1 MTKKAI
7 LTGIIIVILAGG
19 GVYWFLLR
27 DKEPDF
33 ILKEV
38 KRGEIVQ
45 TVSETGSIKTSDE
58 LSLGF
63 ENSGRIEKIYAEI
76 GDNASAG
83 RILAKLDTSQLEAEL
98 KANQAELDVVL
109 AKKKNAEV
117 SLKNAEKNLENIML
131 DAEENLRS
139 AYEDSLN
146 VLDKAYLKIYD
157 SFILSSNLSRKY
169 FNHNDQEGRNVTES
183 KNIIR
188 ESMDSAKEFIDNAEN
203 GFNEGKIDQALSSLR
218 TGLEKTRDALSKIR
232 DMAETISYRD
242 IVSAADKTSLDNQK
256 SYVVSA
262 LYDVINAQQIIT
274 AAKIN
279 KKKSVDA
286 AKASVVSLEDELSE
300 DGVYQA
306 QISQAKAAI
315 EALKNKISK
324 SVLTAPGRGQIIDI
338 KKKEGEVVQPIDTV
352 ISFLPAEKFQI
363 DVDIYEEDIVKV
375 KVGQPVDIS
384 LTAFPDKII
393 KGRVVSIN
401 PAQKIIDGVVYY
413 TVTISFLEEVDGVKP
428 GMTADVTIIVAE
440 KDNVLLAPKEAVESM
455 DGKEDVRV
463 YNNGKTEKRE
473 IKTGLE
479 GEDFYEVV
487 SGLKEGE
494 MVVVGKKS

>member
-1 MTKKAI
+1 
-7 LTGIIIVILAGG
+7 
-19 GVYWFLLR
+19 
-27 DKEPDF
+27 
-33 ILKEV
+33 
-38 KRGEIVQ
+38 
-45 TVSETGSIKTSDE
+45 
-58 LSLGF
+58 
-63 ENSGRIEKIYAEI
+63 
-76 GDNASAG
+76 
-83 RILAKLDTSQLEAEL
+83 
-98 KANQAELDVVL
+98 
-109 AKKKNAEV
+109 
-117 SLKNAEKNLENIML
+117 
-131 DAEENLRS
+131 
-139 AYEDSLN
+139 
-146 VLDKAYLKIYD
+146 
-157 SFILSSNLSRKY
+157 
-169 FNHNDQEGRNVTES
+169 
-183 KNIIR
+183 
-188 ESMDSAKEFIDNAEN
+188 
-203 GFNEGKIDQALSSLR
+203 
-218 TGLEKTRDALSKIR
+218 
-232 DMAETISYRD
+232 
-242 IVSAADKTSLDNQK
+242 
-256 SYVVSA
+256 
-262 LYDVINAQQIIT
+262 NAQQIIT